1 VKKIILVRHATAA
14 KKNPKD
20 SDFDRVLKKG
30 GRKEARD
37 MSKRLKDIE
46 TKPALFISSTAP
58 RALETARLFAKAF
71 DYPAKKID
79 KREEFYG
86 GMSTGELLRLIK
98 GLDDGVDSVMVFGH
112 DPTFTEFARH
122 MLSGLEE
129 PMPKCGVVG
138 IAADATTWMKVT
150 PAVSKK
156 EYFLHPSRQPSAK
169 VMRKALRRDLGVQ
182 IEQNIARA
190 LSDFGI
196 NDSDKVRK
204 VLRRVST
211 KLAKRLASQA
221 GTRQSTGGQGDEP
234 GSGRSG
240 EK

>member
-1 VKKIILVRHATAA
+1 MKKIILVRHATAV
-14 KKNPKD
+14 KKNLAE

-46 TKPALFISSTAP
+46 ATPALFVSSTAP

-79 KREEFYG
+79 KREELYG
-86 GMSTGELLRLIK
+86 GMSTRELLRLIK
-98 GLDDGVDSVMVFGH
+98 GFDDGVDSVMVFGH
-112 DPTFTEFARH
+112 DPTFTEFARY
-122 MLSGLEE
+122 MLSELEE
-129 PMPKCGVVG
+129 PVPKCGVVG

-150 PAVSKK
+150 PVVSTK

-169 VMRKALRRDLGVQ
+169 VVRKALRRELGVQ
-182 IEQNIARA
+182 IEQNIART

-196 NDSDKVRK
+196 NDSDEVRK
-204 VLRRVST
+204 ELQRVSA

-221 GTRQSTGGQGDEP
+221 RTSQSARGPSEEP
-234 GSGRSG
+234 DPGRSG